1 MMDVS
6 LQWPKNL
13 RSKRFAKHSAHYIAM
28 ILESD
33 NWNVPALP
41 HQRSKGISHSIALNN
56 QLRPLFYLLFQCN
69 EIFPVLFFLCVCVCV
84 CEDWLFS

>member
-13 RSKRFAKHSAHYIAM
+13 RSKRFAKRSAYYIVM

-33 NWNVPALP
+33 HWNVPALP
-41 HQRSKGISHSIALNN
+41 HQRYNDISHSIVLKM
-56 QLRPLFYLLFQCN
+56 LLLFFCYCT
-69 EIFPVLFFLCVCVCV
+69 VLM
-84 CEDWLFS
+84 

>member
-13 RSKRFAKHSAHYIAM
+13 RSKRFAKRSAYYIVM

-33 NWNVPALP
+33 HWNVPALP
-41 HQRSKGISHSIALNN
+41 RQRSEEISHSIVLKN
-56 QLRPLFYLLFQCN
+56 QLRPFFYLLFQCN
-69 EIFPVLFFLCVCVCV
+69 EIFPFLFVFYCVCV